1 MNNNIN
7 YGKNITFLMKS
18 SFLVVLILITS
29 STFAKQKIKV
39 DFSWM
44 SSNKCNIATPII
56 KLSNIP
62 SASVI
67 LAIDLVDLDDEDL
80 DFGGSYIKNKKGFKK
95 QFKIKVVQKIFD
107 KPCPP
112 ILMIPGHNYEITVIA
127 KDKNYE
133 LIGKGSAKKIYS
145 KDKMLDPRFTSL
157 FYVALKLMN
166 KEKNTI
172 KYPKI
177 YPTTVEYLESL
188 MCKKLEYCPVKA
200 VYFNDT
206 IYYLENLN
214 INDQNTKS
222 IIVHEFIHHIQ
233 HQIGFISENC
243 DIWQRN
249 EEEAYRLQAKYLRNN
264 NQDDGIVNQ
273 TLQIIKCPQ

>member
-1 MNNNIN
+1 MKYLFLAVLLVFPTIN
-7 YGKNITFLMKS
+7 S
-18 SFLVVLILITS
+18 
-29 STFAKQKIKV
+29 AKQKINV
-39 DFSWM
+39 EFSWI
-44 SSNKCNIATPII
+44 SSDKCNTAIPIIQISNTPID
-56 KLSNIP
+56 
-62 SASVI
+62 SVI
-67 LAIDLVDLDDEDL
+67 LSIDIVDLDNKEL
-80 DFGGSYIKNKKGFKK
+80 DFGGTYIKNIKGFTK
-95 QFKIKVVQKIFD
+95 QFKIKVIQKTFG

-112 ILMIPGHNYEITVIA
+112 ILMIPGNNYEITVIA
-127 KDKNYE
+127 KDKNYQ
-133 LIGKGSAKKIYS
+133 LLGKGSAMKTYS

-157 FYVALKLMN
+157 FFVALKLMN

-177 YPTTVEYLESL
+177 YPTTLEYLESL

-206 IYYLENLN
+206 IFYLKDLN
-214 INDQNTKS
+214 IDDQNTKS

-249 EEEAYRLQAKYLRNN
+249 EEEAYKLQAKYLRDN
-264 NQDDGIVNQ
+264 NQDDSIVND